1 MSSITDDL
9 RPLDEQAFGARVE
22 PHRREL
28 HVHCY
33 RLLGSFE
40 EAEDLVQEA
49 FLRAWRRRETY
60 EGRASVRA
68 WLYRIATNACLDAL
82 DKRPRRP
89 SASGEVAWL
98 QPYPDELLEQ
108 LPDRREGP
116 EDVALAKETVELAF
130 IAAIQHLAPLP
141 RAVLVLRDVLGCS
154 AKETARLL
162 ETTEASV
169 NSALQRARAGLRESL
184 PEDREAWQ
192 HAAEPTAAERELL
205 ARYVECSE
213 RADAEGLAA
222 LMHEDVRFS
231 MPPTPGVWTGRSTV
245 VQGWIDGGFGS
256 EAFGSMRCVVT
267 RANGQPAVAGYVRK
281 PGDAAYEPLAIDVL
295 RVQDG
300 VVTEI
305 VTFDGAVFE
314 HFDLPATLSAAVGTT
329 MNAPAS
335 ITITPVF
342 VADLSVEGERM
353 PVYVHVID
361 HPDAR
366 VLVDT
371 GMTELH
377 PAMADMDPR
386 LQPLSEQDFD
396 LAGIDIVVN
405 THLHADHCGGN
416 HLFAGKPIYV
426 QRRELD
432 DARSKD
438 DYTIR
443 EWVEAPGVQ
452 YVPVD
457 GEHELLPGLRLVP
470 APGHTPGMQMVVVE
484 TGGRPVIVGGDVAVW
499 FGEFDEPPTEGR
511 QRVLALDPELVWL
524 THEREPWRP
533 AHRLRHHAGAL

>member
-1 MSSITDDL
+1 MSSNTDDL

-169 NSALQRARAGLRESL
+169 NSALQRARAGLRERL
-184 PEDREAWQ
+184 PEDREAWRND
-192 HAAEPTAAERELL
+192 ADRTAVERDLL

-267 RANGQPAVAGYVRK
+267 GANGQPAVAGYVRK
-281 PGDAAYEPLAIDVL
+281 PGDAVYEPLAIDVL
-295 RVQDG
+295 QVQDG

-305 VTFDGAVFE
+305 VTFDRAVFE
-314 HFDLPATLSAAVGTT
+314 HFDLPATLSAAVGT
-329 MNAPAS
+329 
-335 ITITPVF
+335 
-342 VADLSVEGERM
+342 R
-353 PVYVHVID
+353 
-361 HPDAR
+361 
-366 VLVDT
+366 
-371 GMTELH
+371 
-377 PAMADMDPR
+377 
-386 LQPLSEQDFD
+386 
-396 LAGIDIVVN
+396 
-405 THLHADHCGGN
+405 
-416 HLFAGKPIYV
+416 
-426 QRRELD
+426 
-432 DARSKD
+432 
-438 DYTIR
+438 
-443 EWVEAPGVQ
+443 
-452 YVPVD
+452 
-457 GEHELLPGLRLVP
+457 
-470 APGHTPGMQMVVVE
+470 
-484 TGGRPVIVGGDVAVW
+484 
-499 FGEFDEPPTEGR
+499 
-511 QRVLALDPELVWL
+511 
-524 THEREPWRP
+524 
-533 AHRLRHHAGAL
+533 